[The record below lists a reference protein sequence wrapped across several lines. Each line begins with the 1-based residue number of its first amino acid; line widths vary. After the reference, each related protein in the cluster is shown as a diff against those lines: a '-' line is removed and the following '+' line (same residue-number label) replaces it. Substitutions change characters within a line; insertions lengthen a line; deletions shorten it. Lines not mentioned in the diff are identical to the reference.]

1 MVKEEEVDMW
11 KAARGALWIAIS
23 VIAALAFVAMILQM
37 AWNNGVVEAVEHTKR
52 ISFSE
57 AVMLTLFLL
66 LINPPKWKQK

>member
-1 MVKEEEVDMW
+1 MEEEREANA
-11 KAARGALWIAIS
+11 KRGVLWIAIS